1 MPASKPP
8 RDAQLSLSLLLHPPY
23 PATAAEGEQDTPA
36 WEQVVALPFVD
47 QARSPALSRA
57 FYIPVL
63 SAQHNR
69 LYQYVLL
76 RRRGGSGAKSEGHGT
91 AQLQ

>member
-1 MPASKPP
+1 M
-8 RDAQLSLSLLLHPPY
+8 SLLFHPPY

-36 WEQVVALPFVD
+36 WEQVVALDFVD
-47 QARSPALSRA
+47 QARSPPLFRA
-57 FYIPVL
+57 FYIPRL

-76 RRRGGSGAKSEGHGT
+76 RRQGGSGANSKGHGA
-91 AQLQ
+91 AQRQ